1 MGFLAKLGISKSK
14 SSDSE
19 KKISKIKGNG
29 DEKKTPEKPSGKSKK
44 VVTRVESEVAASE
57 PSPIDGAT
65 SMDKVPMYI
74 DLLAQSQLTSED
86 SAVRI
91 MRHLFAL
98 SEHKNECCDFNRRAL
113 VHENN
118 NKLLPVLLQFLQR
131 CESGSQEQYLCLLVL
146 NNISIPDENKR
157 IIALNYGGVHL
168 LSRVLCENPSC
179 HLVAIIL
186 VNLTFA
192 DNDVRKELIRQD
204 STIQL
209 IGALTFALQVG
220 SLYYQYLFEL
230 GLLPLGLLSLF
241 FSFLNFLAVS
251 YKDIYGS
258 KRKGGGR
265 Q

>member
-1 MGFLAKLGISKSK
+1 MGILAKLGISKSK

-19 KKISKIKGNG
+19 KKISKNKGHG
-29 DEKKTPEKPSGKSKK
+29 EKKSPEKLSGKSKK
-44 VVTRVESEVAASE
+44 VVNRVEAEEADIG
-57 PSPIDGAT
+57 PSPIDGAP
-65 SMDKVPMYI
+65 SMDKVPLYI
-74 DLLAQSQLTSED
+74 DMLAQSQLTSED

-204 STIQL
+204 NTIQL
-209 IGALTFALQVG
+209 IGALTFALQVR
-220 SLYYQYLFEL
+220 
-230 GLLPLGLLSLF
+230 LPYCRHPF
-241 FSFLNFLAVS
+241 VH
-251 YKDIYGS
+251 
-258 KRKGGGR
+258 
-265 Q
+265 